1 MTIFRFLELICSF
14 HFRSL
19 ADNKY
24 LDHGRKFEK
33 DGLASL
39 FDTVKPKKVFRSG
52 FNVNPSIPFIGST
65 TDIIMV
71 DTNDQLCC
79 GEVKCPFTVGS
90 KDRKEKDKDKT
101 VFDME
106 YLEGDTKETKRL
118 NEKHIYYL
126 QVQLQLLLN
135 KCDYAYFYIYGGGPE
150 RENLCLQ
157 IWRKD
162 KFI

>member
-1 MTIFRFLELICSF
+1 
-14 HFRSL
+14 
-19 ADNKY
+19 
-24 LDHGRKFEK
+24 
-33 DGLASL
+33 
-39 FDTVKPKKVFRSG
+39 
-52 FNVNPSIPFIGST
+52 
-65 TDIIMV
+65 MV
-71 DTNDQLCC
+71 DKNDQLCC

-90 KDRKEKDKDKT
+90 KYRKEKDKNKT

-106 YLEGDTKETKRL
+106 YLEGYTKETKRL
-118 NEKHIYYL
+118 NEKHLYYL